1 MAHSVVTPP
10 ELEPLSVSPKRA
22 AELTGACLATV
33 HDWLRQGLVE
43 STLVNGRRLV
53 NYASLKK
60 LVTPDKVRKLR
71 VGLHNPS
78 GQTAA

>member
-43 STLVNGRRLV
+43 VYVGQWQ
-53 NYASLKK
+53 
-60 LVTPDKVRKLR
+60 KV
-71 VGLHNPS
+71 S
-78 GQTAA
+78 